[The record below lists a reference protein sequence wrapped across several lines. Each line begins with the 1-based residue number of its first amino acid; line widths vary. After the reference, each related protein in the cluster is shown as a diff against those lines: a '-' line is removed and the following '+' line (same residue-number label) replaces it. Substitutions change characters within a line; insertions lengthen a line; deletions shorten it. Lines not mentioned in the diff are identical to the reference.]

1 MKYNAV
7 KHAIETDNG
16 REIARLEPWVTAEE
30 GYRMADGER
39 WDDSDPSG
47 IGPVTRME
55 LENGRTAVRGALDVV
70 AEALNQARRSN
81 GPDQNGRAVSVRT
94 ALDVVDEALRAARA
108 EVQKLNEKLEKMG
121 L

>member
-7 KHAIETDNG
+7 THAIEADDG

-39 WDDSDPSG
+39 WDDSHPSG

-55 LENGRTAVRGALDVV
+55 LENGRAAMQKGLDVV

-81 GPDQNGRAVSVRT
+81 GPDQSGRAVSVRT
-94 ALDVVDEALRAARA
+94 ALDVVAEALRSVRG
-108 EVQKLNEKLEKMG
+108 EVQKLNEKLETMG